1 MTDIADNVGL
11 LCVVDALGVTQLHDV
26 VYMICCQSSGRHWL
40 STISKF
46 NSTSRHRLTDIVVND
61 FRSPRDIVAC
71 ERTSRVYVAD
81 EGCIWLLSS
90 DGTHTS
96 WLPQSLTD
104 TLMPWTLSVTSTRLL
119 VTSYNTRQLI
129 QFDADGD
136 ELRRV
141 QLPDDMVP
149 RHAVQ
154 SPTGTSSVT
163 STYNCTATIHNCIRV
178 T

>member
-1 MTDIADNVGL
+1 M
-11 LCVVDALGVTQLHDV
+11 TQLHDV